1 MPKMSFLN
9 PILLGCSALVACSA
23 LAFGEVAAPIGFW
36 ETQDDS
42 GAKEHAI
49 VEIYQQDS
57 KLFGKIVQL
66 VNSKDP
72 NAVCDKCDDDKK
84 DQPVKGMVIVWDLE
98 KSDDEWSGGHILDP
112 KTGKEYKCRMSL
124 NEEGNELEVRGYLGL
139 PLLGRTQTWKRFVKV
154 EE

>member
-1 MPKMSFLN
+1 MLKMSFLN

-42 GAKEHAI
+42 GSKEHAI

-66 VNSKDP
+66 
-72 NAVCDKCDDDKK
+72 
-84 DQPVKGMVIVWDLE
+84 GT
-98 KSDDEWSGGHILDP
+98 P
-112 KTGKEYKCRMSL
+112 KT
-124 NEEGNELEVRGYLGL
+124 
-139 PLLGRTQTWKRFVKV
+139 RTPFVTSAMMIRKISQSR
-154 EE
+154 EW